1 MNNKIKYA
9 TILALATAII
19 SGFNSFLAKIA
30 VTAVKDPVVFTSLKN
45 GIVGLFLIGA
55 IIAWKKWPEIK
66 NLNRKQWLMLVAI
79 GIVGGFIPFA
89 LFFTGL
95 AHASAVNASLI
106 HKTLFLWVFIFA
118 IPFLKEKI
126 TWPQWIGV
134 GLIFLANLMV
144 GGFNG
149 FKFSGAELMILGATI
164 FWAVENIIAKK
175 ALASISTLT
184 VVSAR
189 MVIGSLLLFGLVG
202 WQGNIG
208 IIARMS
214 GTQWLWTLI
223 PAVLLTG
230 YVLTWYKALSLA
242 PATYVATL
250 LVPATLI
257 TNALSAI
264 FVTHSLSG
272 QNIMGGALYI
282 AGAIIVIY
290 FYGRNTSLHPV
301 RFRA

>member
-189 MVIGSLLLFGLVG
+189 MVIGSLLLF
-202 WQGNIG
+202 
-208 IIARMS
+208 
-214 GTQWLWTLI
+214 
-223 PAVLLTG
+223 
-230 YVLTWYKALSLA
+230 
-242 PATYVATL
+242 
-250 LVPATLI
+250 
-257 TNALSAI
+257 
-264 FVTHSLSG
+264 
-272 QNIMGGALYI
+272 
-282 AGAIIVIY
+282 
-290 FYGRNTSLHPV
+290 
-301 RFRA
+301 